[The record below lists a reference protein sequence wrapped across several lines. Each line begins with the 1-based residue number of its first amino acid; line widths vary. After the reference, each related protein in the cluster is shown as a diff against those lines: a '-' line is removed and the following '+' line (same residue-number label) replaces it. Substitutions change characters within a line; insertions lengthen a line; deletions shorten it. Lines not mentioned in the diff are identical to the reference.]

1 MQQATTK
8 PRVIF
13 LGPVPPPYMGP
24 TLATVEILRSR
35 VAEEFELIHLDT
47 SDHREI
53 DTLGLLDLTNVAL
66 ALKFYLQLVWMIVRH
81 RPRMVYIPIS
91 QTTIGYLKDSGFILI
106 AKFFGR
112 RVLCHLRGG
121 NFSNWLSGASGAT
134 RLYVR
139 MVHGLVDGQIVLGET
154 LRGLFAGV
162 VPPERLHVV
171 PNGKDV
177 DYHHRPAG
185 DGKVRLLFLAN
196 MVRSKG
202 VMDVLQAVP
211 LVSAECPQAEFCF
224 AGSWEDP
231 VLRREIEEFL
241 AANRHLPIRW
251 LGQVSGQAKRD
262 ALEQADIFVF
272 PTYYPPEGHPWVIVE
287 AMAASLPVI
296 ATDQGAIRESVVD
309 GDNGFIIAKQSPAA
323 VAARAIALVKDAEL
337 RTRMGARSRQLYSA
351 NFTELAMARQLARA
365 FHAVTDPA

>member
-1 MQQATTK
+1 MK

-24 TLATVEILRSR
+24 TLATEVILRSSLG
-35 VAEEFELIHLDT
+35 EEFELIHLDT
-47 SDHREI
+47 SDHRAI
-53 DTLGLLDLTNVAL
+53 DTLGLFDFTNISL
-66 ALKFYLQLVWMIVRH
+66 ALKFYLLLAWMILRH

-121 NFSNWLSGASGAT
+121 NFSNWLAGASGAT

-139 MVHGLVDGQIVLGET
+139 TVQGLVDGQIVLGES

-162 VPPERLHVV
+162 VAPGRLHVV

-177 DYHHRPAG
+177 DYQHRPIG

-211 LVSAECPQAEFCF
+211 LVTRECPDAEFWF

-231 VLRREIEEFL
+231 VLRREIEDYL
-241 AANRHLPIRW
+241 AANPHLPIRW

-287 AMAASLPVI
+287 AMAAGLPVI

-309 GDNGFIIAKQSPAA
+309 GDNGFIVAKQAPGA
-323 VAARAIALVKDAEL
+323 VATRAIALVKDGGL
-337 RTRMGARSRQLYSA
+337 RTRMGTRSRQLYAA
-351 NFTELAMARQLARA
+351 NFTERAMVRQLARA

>member
-1 MQQATTK
+1 MK
-8 PRVIF
+8 PRVLF
-13 LGPVPPPYMGP
+13 LGPLPPPYMGP
-24 TLATVEILRSR
+24 TLATEVILRSR
-35 VAEEFELIHLDT
+35 LAGEFDLVHLDT

-53 DTLGLLDLTNVAL
+53 DTLGLLDFTNIRL
-66 ALKFYLQLVWMIVRH
+66 AITHYLQLFWMILRH
-81 RPRMVYIPIS
+81 RPCMVYIPIS

-106 AKFFGR
+106 AKLLGR

-121 NFSNWLSGASGAT
+121 NFRNWLAGASGAT
-134 RLYVR
+134 RLYVKT
-139 MVHGLVDGQIVLGET
+139 VHGLVDGQIVLGES
-154 LRGLFAGV
+154 LRGLFEGV
-162 VPPERLHVV
+162 VKPQHIHVV

-177 DYHHRPAG
+177 DYRHRPAT

-202 VMDVLQAVP
+202 VMDVLHAVP
-211 LVSAECPQAEFCF
+211 LVTHECPEAEFWL

-231 VLRREIEEFL
+231 LLRREIEDYL

-287 AMAASLPVI
+287 AMAAGLPVI

-309 GDNGFIIAKQSPAA
+309 GDNGYIVGKQSPAE
-323 VAARAIALVKDAEL
+323 VAARVIALVRDPDL
-337 RTRMGARSRQLYSA
+337 RAGMGARSRQLYEER
-351 NFTELAMARQLARA
+351 FTEAAMVRQLARA
-365 FHAVTDPA
+365 FHAVAGQP